1 MPPKRG
7 KKIVANRRKTDEIAA
22 KESEKQVLSDIPDEK
37 KNNTACGTNSE
48 KALIFL

>member
-22 KESEKQVLSDIPDEK
+22 NGSEKQVLSDIPDEK
-37 KNNTACGTNSE
+37 WNNAVYGTNNE